1 MKKIII
7 GAVVAAAL
15 MTGCKS
21 VPSASTLYIT
31 SKAIGVSVALVA
43 NETKIDNTA
52 RNEIVNIVNLV
63 DAYVPSTNETITVGL
78 DKIVN
83 TYVDKIYEEGKIT
96 DDQKK
101 LILDVAKVMVDG
113 VDYIVYVRYPKI
125 GDNVVLVESAIHGY
139 SDGFLTYFKPVN
151 TMSASFATT
160 SIEYDY
166 EAYMFFKARK

>member
-7 GAVVAAAL
+7 GAVIASAL

-21 VPSASTLYIT
+21 VPSANTLYIT

-63 DAYVPSTNETITVGL
+63 DVYVPTTNETITVGL

-83 TYVDKIYEEGKIT
+83 AYVDKIYDEGKIT

-113 VDYIVYVRYPKI
+113 IDYIVYVRYPKI
-125 GDNVVLVESAIHGY
+125 GDNAVLVEAAIHGY
-139 SDGFLTYFKPVN
+139 SDGFLTYFKPAN
-151 TMSASFATT
+151 TMSASSAT
-160 SIEYDY
+160 IDYDY

>member
-1 MKKIII
+1 MKKILI
-7 GAVVAAAL
+7 GSVIAAAL

-21 VPSASTLYIT
+21 VPSATSLYIT

-43 NETKIDNTA
+43 NETKIDNA
-52 RNEIVNIVNLV
+52 SRNEIINIVNLV

-83 TYVDKIYEEGKIT
+83 TYVEKIYEEGKIT

-101 LILDVAKVMVDG
+101 LILDVSKVMVDG

-125 GDNVVLVESAIHGY
+125 GDNVVLVEAAIHGY
-139 SDGFLTYFKPVN
+139 SDGFLTYFKPAN
-151 TMSASFATT
+151 TMSAT
-160 SIEYDY
+160 SVTVDYDHD
-166 EAYMFFKARK
+166 AYMFFKAKK